1 MNEDWTGV
9 IFGMG
14 VLILGTVILV
24 VVLILAG
31 RLLAIRQQRAEDSR
45 YVELTEQYAELAAR
59 VASGQESAAETL
71 ADIQARTAEVERMLR
86 EVD

>member
-1 MNEDWTGV
+1 MTEEWNGV

-31 RLLAIRQQRAEDSR
+31 SFAKAKVARREEEKLEAILHRYEDLASHVRDHQSAIATDTADVRR
-45 YVELTEQYAELAAR
+45 R
-59 VASGQESAAETL
+59 V
-71 ADIQARTAEVERMLR
+71 IEVERILR
-86 EVD
+86 AVD